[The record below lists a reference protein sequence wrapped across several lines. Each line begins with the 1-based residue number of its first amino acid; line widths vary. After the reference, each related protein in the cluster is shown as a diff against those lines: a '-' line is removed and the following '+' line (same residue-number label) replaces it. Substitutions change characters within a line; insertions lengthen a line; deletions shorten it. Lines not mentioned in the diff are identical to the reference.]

1 MKNNTKKLMKMT
13 VVSNVLVALSA
24 CTPVAKNEM
33 VEIGSNETAFL
44 LKMDGDTAKEQTK
57 FQSEDFLNQ
66 NKIASKRVII
76 EHKIID
82 LCNNCSFSHE
92 YVDVPGYRLF
102 KINRAPVTREWTS
115 SATTG
120 TSAKNQAFHVETNES
135 IDFSIGAN
143 ITAHISETD
152 AAKFLYHYGGKQLE
166 DVIDQDVRGFVSSSL
181 SQQFG
186 SQNLDY
192 GRGHKV
198 EIFSKT
204 FTEAK
209 EYFLKLGITIDRL
222 GFTEGMTYTDANI
235 QKSINQKFEADQN
248 AEIAK
253 KTLEAAEVNA
263 KAKEAVKAQQEFE
276 LEKMRLEIEKL
287 KVQKWDGHNSQTLV
301 NNGGSNTS
309 GGMNINVK

>member
-1 MKNNTKKLMKMT
+1 MKSNMFSVMKVGAIGGIM
-13 VVSNVLVALSA
+13 VALSA

-33 VEIGSNETAFL
+33 VEIAPNETAFL

-57 FQSEDFLNQ
+57 FQSEAFLNQ

-82 LCNNCSFSHE
+82 LCDNCTFTHE
-92 YVDVPGYRLF
+92 YVEVPAYRLI

-115 SATTG
+115 SAATG

-143 ITAHISETD
+143 ITAHINEDD

-186 SQNLDY
+186 GQSLDY
-192 GRGHKV
+192 GRAHKV
-198 EIFSKT
+198 EIFEKT
-204 FTEAK
+204 FADAK
-209 EYFLKLGITIDRL
+209 TYFNKFGITIDRL

-235 QKSINQKFEADQN
+235 QKAINQKFEADQN

-263 KAKEAVKAQQEFE
+263 KAKEAVKAQQDFE

-301 NNGGSNTS
+301 SNGSANSGS
-309 GGMNINVK
+309 GMNINVK